1 MKKIFTA
8 TLLVLISF
16 TLTGCSLL
24 GNKKDSNTGNINEEQ
39 TESIKAKIEDIFS
52 MGGNKECKYTMTVEG
67 MESKG
72 TMYIADKKVF
82 NTATINIEGIEQSM
96 NYLLD
101 EEWMYSWGTSLP
113 AMKMNLKQME
123 QMNKDT
129 KDIEVEN
136 KDKNI
141 AYDKLGLKEDMNLD
155 CKNWIVDNS
164 KFELPKDLEFK
175 DITQTLNNFN
185 KQYEQT
191 NQKVDDLK
199 NDMCGA
205 CNMTPDEETKRECL
219 ASLGCN

>member
-24 GNKKDSNTGNINEEQ
+24 GNKKEDIKESTNDKQ
-39 TESIKAKIEDIFS
+39 TESIKAKVEDIFS
-52 MGGNKECKYTMTVEG
+52 MEGNKECNYTMTVEG

-72 TMYIADKKVF
+72 TMYISGKKVF
-82 NTATINIEGIEQSM
+82 NTATLTVEGVEQSM
-96 NYLLD
+96 NYLID

-113 AMKMNLKQME
+113 AMKMNLKQMNE
-123 QMNKDT
+123 NT
-129 KDIEVEN
+129 KDIEVDN
-136 KDKNI
+136 TDKKVS
-141 AYDKLGLKEDMNLD
+141 YDKLGLKEDMELD
-155 CKNWIVDNS
+155 CRNWIVDDS
-164 KFELPKDLEFK
+164 KFELPKDVEFK

-185 KQYEQT
+185 RQYEQT

-199 NDMCGA
+199 NDMCSA